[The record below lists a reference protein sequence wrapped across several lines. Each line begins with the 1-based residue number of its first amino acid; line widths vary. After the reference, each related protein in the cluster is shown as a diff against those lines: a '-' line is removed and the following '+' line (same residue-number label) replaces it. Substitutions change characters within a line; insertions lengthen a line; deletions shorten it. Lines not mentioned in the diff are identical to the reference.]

1 MKCTNCNYEFP
12 DDYSFCP
19 ECGQA
24 CEKREEEVRERADFV
39 PPSPQKGKGPLIALI
54 FAAVLVIVIVAVSIA
69 FLFAKKNKSAEVEPK
84 TEVEEMEEEIDADY
98 NLLENDQLTFEGTVK
113 KSVENE
119 YYLCWDEELS
129 FYGIDSDGTHI
140 LLEDSQ
146 NVCIDTTSLSSE
158 LLDRLTSDQ
167 TLIMEG
173 QIYFDNENL
182 YITPFDIRNEQG
194 EDMMELPEEEEE
206 EEMEIEDNSTTSS
219 EYILPQSSSRILT
232 YDDISGL
239 SLRDIN
245 YAKNEIYARHGRLF
259 KSEELQNY
267 FDGKSW
273 YYGTIRPEDF
283 QNSFLSDTES
293 KNVEFLSDVE
303 HSMDSDGY
311 ISDTH

>member
-24 CEKREEEVRERADFV
+24 CGKREEEVMERDNFV
-39 PPSPQKGKGPLIALI
+39 PSSPKKGKGPLIALI
-54 FAAVLVIVIVAVSIA
+54 FATVLVIVIVAVSIV
-69 FLFAKKNKSAEVEPK
+69 FLFAKKNKSTEVEPK
-84 TEVEEMEEEIDADY
+84 TEVEEIDADY

-129 FYGIDSDGTHI
+129 FYGKDSDGTHI

-182 YITPFDIRNEQG
+182 YMTPFDIRNVQG
-194 EDMMELPEEEEE
+194 EDMMELLEEEDE
-206 EEMEIEDNSTTSS
+206 EEMEIEANSIANS
-219 EYILPQSSSRILT
+219 EYILPQSGSRILT
-232 YDDISGL
+232 YDDVSGL
-239 SLRDIN
+239 SLQEIN

-283 QNSFLSDTES
+283 QNSFLSDIES

-303 HSMDSDGY
+303 HGIDSDGY
-311 ISDTH
+311 ISDAH